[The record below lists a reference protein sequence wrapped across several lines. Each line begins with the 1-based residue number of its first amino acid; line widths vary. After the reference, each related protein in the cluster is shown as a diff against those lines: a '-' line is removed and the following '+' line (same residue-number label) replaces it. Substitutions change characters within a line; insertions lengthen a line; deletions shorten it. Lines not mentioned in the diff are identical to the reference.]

1 MIRVW
6 KAASTASMDTT
17 IGAPTSEAEEAGSLF
32 EALRRRILRN
42 ELPPGAR
49 LREQDIADAHGV
61 SRPRVRE
68 VLSLL
73 EARGLV
79 DREPNRGAVVRRPT
93 LAELLEIYDVREV
106 LEGMCARLAA
116 TRVSPESWQDL
127 VELFDGSTERALQ
140 AGDVDAYVMHYLRL
154 RTRMLEAAQHQVL
167 TASLQPLHDRTSTVM
182 RRLILVT
189 GRAEDGLREHQAV
202 VAALRAG
209 DAEAAERAKRAQIRG
224 ARAALERY
232 HRFVL

>member
-1 MIRVW
+1 MDM
-6 KAASTASMDTT
+6 KSGASTIET
-17 IGAPTSEAEEAGSLF
+17 EEADSLF
-32 EALRRRILRN
+32 EALRRRILRS

-49 LREQDIADAHGV
+49 LREQDIADAHDV
-61 SRPRVRE
+61 SRQRVRE

-79 DREPNRGAVVRRPT
+79 DREPNRGAVVRRPS
-93 LAELLEIYDVREV
+93 LAELLEIYDVREA

-116 TRVSPESWQDL
+116 ARAAPASWQDL
-127 VELFDGSTERALQ
+127 VELFGEPTERALQ
-140 AGDVDAYVMHYLRL
+140 AGDMDTYVTHYLCL
-154 RTRMLEAAQHQVL
+154 RARMLEAAQNQVL
-167 TASLQPLHDRTSTVM
+167 VSTLQPLHDRTSMVM

-189 GRAEDGLREHQAV
+189 GRAEEGLREHKAV

-209 DAEAAERAKRAQIRG
+209 DAEAAEAAKRAQIRA

>member
-1 MIRVW
+1 MDM
-6 KAASTASMDTT
+6 KSGTAAT
-17 IGAPTSEAEEAGSLF
+17 EAEEAGSLF
-32 EALRRRILRN
+32 EALRRRILRS

-79 DREPNRGAVVRRPT
+79 DREPNRGAVVRRPS
-93 LAELLEIYDVREV
+93 LAELLNIYDVREA

-116 TRVSPESWQDL
+116 ARAAPESWQDL
-127 VELFDGSTERALQ
+127 VDLFAGPTEHALK
-140 AGDVDAYVMHYLRL
+140 AGDIDTYVAHYLEL
-154 RTRMLEAAQHQVL
+154 RARMLEAAQNDVL
-167 TASLQPLHDRTSTVM
+167 VATLQPLHDRTSTVM

-209 DAEAAERAKRAQIRG
+209 DADAAEAAKRAQIRA

>member
-1 MIRVW
+1 MDMTSS
-6 KAASTASMDTT
+6 AS
-17 IGAPTSEAEEAGSLF
+17 PTEAEEAGSLF

-79 DREPNRGAVVRRPT
+79 DREPNRGAVVRRSG
-93 LAELLEIYDVREV
+93 LAELLEIYDVREA

-116 TRVSPESWQDL
+116 IRVSPDSWQDL
-127 VELFDGSTERALQ
+127 VELFDDPTERAMR
-140 AGDVDAYVMHYLRL
+140 AGDMDAYVAHYLRL
-154 RTRMLEAAQHQVL
+154 RARMLEAAQNHVL
-167 TASLQPLHDRTSTVM
+167 VATLQPLHDRTSTVM

-189 GRAEDGLREHQAV
+189 GRAEEGLREHRAV

-209 DAEAAERAKRAQIRG
+209 DAEAAEVAKRAQIRG